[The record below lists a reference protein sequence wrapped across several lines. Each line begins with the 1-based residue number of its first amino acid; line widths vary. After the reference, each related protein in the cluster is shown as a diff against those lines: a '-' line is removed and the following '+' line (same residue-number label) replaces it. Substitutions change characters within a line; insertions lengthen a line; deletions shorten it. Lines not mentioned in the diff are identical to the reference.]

1 MISTENFF
9 KVLHSTGIHFITG
22 VPDSILKPVGLYL
35 ANSEHNFSHLVAANE
50 GAAIGH
56 AIGHFLTTQK
66 PALVYMQNAGL
77 GNAVNPL
84 VSLTDKAVYQ
94 IPMVLLIGW
103 RGEILTDGNQLT
115 DEPQH
120 LVQGAITCDLLRL
133 LDIPYEI
140 IDGETAIQS
149 CIETQFKL
157 CVQRQGPVALLARKN
172 SFTEVEISSSIQS
185 KAPLHRETA
194 LSALIDSMTGDCA
207 YIATTGMLG
216 RELYDYRE
224 ARQQGHSSDFLCV
237 GGMGHAIAIA
247 TGIARSDTSKKVV
260 CLDGDGAVLMHMGSL
275 VGSASCQNLIH
286 IVFNNR
292 AHDSVGGQPTHA
304 DALDL
309 CGLARSCGYAYAG
322 IANTSEEI
330 INELN
335 EISSRGSEAAFL
347 EIVIAPGARTNL
359 PRPKDLP
366 SEYSA
371 QFQQWLQNV

>member
-1 MISTENFF
+1 MISTEEFF
-9 KVLHSTGIHFITG
+9 EVLQATGIQFITG
-22 VPDSILKPVGLYL
+22 VPDSILKPVGLHL
-35 ANSEHNFSHLVAANE
+35 ATSEHNFSHLVAANE
-50 GAAIGH
+50 GAAIAH
-56 AIGHFLTTQK
+56 AIGHFLASK
-66 PALVYMQNAGL
+66 NPALVYMQNAGL

-103 RGEILTDGNQLT
+103 RGEILADGKQLA

-120 LVQGAITCDLLRL
+120 LAQGAITCDLLRL
-133 LDIPYEI
+133 LDIPYDI
-140 IDGETAIQS
+140 IDGETDIQS
-149 CIETQFKL
+149 CIDKQFKL
-157 CVQRQGPVALLARKN
+157 CLERQGPVAILARKN
-172 SFTEVEISSSIQS
+172 SFTEVEISSSIKS
-185 KAPLHRETA
+185 KAPLQREAA
-194 LSALIDSMTGDCA
+194 LGAVLDSMAGDCA
-207 YIATTGMLG
+207 FIATTGMLG

-224 ARQQGHSSDFLCV
+224 VRQQGHGSDLLCV

-275 VGSASCQNLIH
+275 VGGASCRNLIH
-286 IVFNNR
+286 VVFNNQ

-309 CGLARSCGYAYAG
+309 CGLARSCGYAYTGSAS
-322 IANTSEEI
+322 TFEEI
-330 INELN
+330 ASELK
-335 EISSRGSEAAFL
+335 EMLSRGSEAAFL

-359 PRPKDLP
+359 PRPADLP

-371 QFQQWLQNV
+371 QLQQWLQNV